1 VELPL
6 QGTSITTVSI
16 SIIISALVMVF
27 VMLIIIWIG
36 GIRVV
41 FTVEVLLLHE
51 HAIELDI
58 AVVHD

>member
-1 VELPL
+1 M
-6 QGTSITTVSI
+6 I
-16 SIIISALVMVF
+16 F
-27 VMLIIIWIG
+27 VMLIVIWIG
-36 GIRVV
+36 GIQVV